1 MNTYSVEIWFKCYL
15 LYEART
21 DLYPTSQ
28 VRLTTLSFVY
38 LLQLCI
44 CLQSRIYHISFHLL
58 VILAACFIYLITSN
72 TRTCQVWMN
81 KTMNWWLHEWMS
93 RRTQLSLNL
102 CFFILNHWVLLNI
115 LTPGPYHGHSLGKKL
130 KDSLYQVSLGNI
142 DLNYYMN
149 LFMQT
154 KIKLLS
160 SSKHFCAQVSN
171 LRSVK
176 MRWPITG
183 SEMNYR
189 SVVTGNK
196 QFSLTYYIRSKMN
209 MCKWFGEL
217 SSF

>member
-1 MNTYSVEIWFKCYL
+1 
-15 LYEART
+15 
-21 DLYPTSQ
+21 
-28 VRLTTLSFVY
+28 
-38 LLQLCI
+38 
-44 CLQSRIYHISFHLL
+44 
-58 VILAACFIYLITSN
+58 
-72 TRTCQVWMN
+72 
-81 KTMNWWLHEWMS
+81 MNWWLHKWMS
-93 RRTQLSLNL
+93 RRTQHSLNL
-102 CFFILNHWVLLNI
+102 CFLILNPSVLLNI
-115 LTPGPYHGHSLGKKL
+115 FTPGLYHGYSLGKKL

-149 LFMQT
+149 LFTQN

-160 SSKHFCAQVSN
+160 SSKHFCAHVSN

-176 MRWPITG
+176 MCWLITG

-209 MCKWFGEL
+209 MCKWFWEL